1 MTDWRAWHTDYADP
15 ESALSQRLRVVQ
27 GAVEQWLGDQAEP
40 DRIVSLCAGDGRDV
54 LEVLDG
60 RPDAARVSVTL
71 VELDPEL
78 ARHARDQAARAG
90 LDDVEVRCADAGSS
104 ATFVDRLPTGL
115 LLLCGVF
122 GNVSDA
128 DIERTVGAIPAMVR
142 PGGTVIW
149 TRSRRSPDIT
159 PAIRSWLDRAG
170 FQERA
175 LVAPEGVLWSVGVHD
190 LVTPTA
196 VDLPERL
203 FTFKV

>member
-1 MTDWRAWHTDYADP
+1 
-15 ESALSQRLRVVQ
+15 
-27 GAVEQWLGDQAEP
+27 
-40 DRIVSLCAGDGRDV
+40 
-54 LEVLDG
+54 
-60 RPDAARVSVTL
+60 VTL

-175 LVAPEGVLWSVGVHD
+175 FVAPEGVLWSVGVHD